1 MSSKCT
7 KCGRTVPDRP
17 SCMYCGGQVVKVA
30 VVDSSAGPVPE
41 QVREAMR
48 PGALSPADR
57 ERRFEAAKQ
66 KMNAMLDAGRFA
78 DAIAAID
85 DGLALEPKAA
95 HLYLARGL
103 CLGNL
108 GQRPAAV
115 VCFDQAIAIDA
126 TLADAWFHKADFL
139 ESLNH
144 LDESLRCY
152 DQVLKLAPTHAQAAC
167 DRGHVLNRLRRTPE
181 ALESFKRAIALA
193 PNHSIAWFNKGG
205 AEFAL
210 KDFASAAASF
220 EKFLTL
226 ANPAREGQAIAHA
239 RGVLA
244 QLKAT

>member
-1 MSSKCT
+1 MSSQCT

-30 VVDSSAGPVPE
+30 VVGPSAGPVQE
-41 QVREAMR
+41 QVRANL
-48 PGALSPADR
+48 PGALSPEER
-57 ERRFEAAKQ
+57 ERRFEASKQ
-66 KMNAMLDAGRFA
+66 KMHTMLDAGRFA

-85 DGLALEPKAA
+85 EGLALEPNAA
-95 HLYLARGL
+95 HLYVARGL

-108 GQRPAAV
+108 GERPAAIM
-115 VCFDQAIAIDA
+115 CFDQAIAIDA

-139 ESLNH
+139 ETLNQLDDSL
-144 LDESLRCY
+144 SCY
-152 DQVLKLAPTHAQAAC
+152 DEALKLDPTHAQAAC

-181 ALESFKRAIALA
+181 ALESFKRAITLA

-205 AEFAL
+205 AELAL
-210 KDFASAAASF
+210 KNFASAAASF

-226 ANPAREGQAIAHA
+226 ANPARDGQAIAHA
-239 RGVLA
+239 RGVLS